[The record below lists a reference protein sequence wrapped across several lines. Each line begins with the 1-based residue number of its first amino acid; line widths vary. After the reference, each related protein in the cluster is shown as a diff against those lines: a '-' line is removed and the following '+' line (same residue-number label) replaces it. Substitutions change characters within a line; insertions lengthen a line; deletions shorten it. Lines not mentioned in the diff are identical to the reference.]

1 MSKNRILSA
10 PPPVPQLLRPVAPPT
25 RVSFVIVPRFN
36 MATLITMIEP
46 LRVAN
51 YLAPEPLYQWE
62 ILSPDGTEIPA
73 SNGLSITALPLDDR
87 NRRGE
92 TIFALA
98 SWGAEDYANRDL
110 FAWLPVTHELA
121 VRGPLDGRVLGL
133 RKFFGDGLGRVV
145 AVGIAGLLQ
154 FVGGEPFVIGLALG
168 LEIAFEGL
176 HCQLAILGFAAAGT
190 TGAAG
195 EEGDGGG
202 DAGNHG

>member
-1 MSKNRILSA
+1 MSENRIRSA
-10 PPPVPQLLRPVAPPT
+10 PAPAPVPQLLRPVAPPT

-110 FAWLPVTHELA
+110 AAWLRRQSRDGARLCAVELGCYLLA
-121 VRGPLDGRVLGL
+121 R
-133 RKFFGDGLGRVV
+133 
-145 AVGIAGLLQ
+145 AGLLTDR
-154 FVGGEPFVIGLALG
+154 
-168 LEIAFEGL
+168 
-176 HCQLAILGFAAAGT
+176 QLATHWSWAPGFQERYPDIPLVEQLYTLGDSILTCAG
-190 TGAAG
+190 GMGGVDLMLRPAWR
-195 EEGDGGG
+195 GDGG
-202 DAGNHG
+202 